1 MINNDIAIELLN
13 ELIFKSVN
21 LTEDQKDRIKE
32 VIKLLGGGLEK

>member
-32 VIKLLGGGLEK
+32 VIKLFGGGLEK

>member
-32 VIKLLGGGLEK
+32 VVKLLGGGLEK

>member
-32 VIKLLGGGLEK
+32 VIKLLGGGLGK